1 MDGRVAIVTGGASG
15 IGLAISKRL
24 VAEGCKVSI
33 SGRNMPRV
41 EATVKEINDAAKGTA
56 IGVQCDVRNVD
67 EVVNLVD
74 ETVTKL
80 GRVDYVVNNAGLFP
94 THMSTEMTEE
104 MWDTVV
110 DTNLKGAFFCARTA
124 AKWMIANKVKGRM
137 VNISS
142 TASIFARPGVAHYAS
157 TKSGLV
163 QMTKVLAVEWAPY
176 GIRVNVVCPG
186 VIATGTVGEIMKNPE
201 GKEEYEAKARRIPM
215 GRFGQAEEI
224 AEAVYFFLSD
234 KSSYCT
240 GSSLVADGGYTL
252 GLSSYKI

>member
-24 VAEGCKVSI
+24 TAEGCKVSI
-33 SGRNMPRV
+33 SGRNTARV
-41 EATVKEINDAAKGTA
+41 AAAVKEINEGHGTA
-56 IGVQCDVRNVD
+56 IGVRCDVRNVD
-67 EVVNLVD
+67 EVNHLVD
-74 ETVTKL
+74 ETVDKL
-80 GRVDYVVNNAGLFP
+80 GRVDYLVNNAGLFP
-94 THMSTEMTEE
+94 TNISTDMTEE

-110 DTNLKGAFFCARTA
+110 DTNLKGAFFCAKA
-124 AKWMIANKVKGRM
+124 AGKWMIASKVKGRV

-176 GIRVNVVCPG
+176 SIRVNVVCPG
-186 VIATGTVGEIMKNPE
+186 VIATGTVAEIMSNPD

-224 AEAVYFFLSD
+224 AEAVLFFLSER
-234 KSSYCT
+234 SSYCT